1 MEALLN
7 ETQVSETLQVS
18 LASLRRWRVLGQGP
32 QYVKVGGLVRYRPEA
47 IDQWVEGL
55 PKGGSG
61 GRRNVA
67 ASPRRRLAVPA

>member
-32 QYVKVGGLVRYRPEA
+32 RYVKVGGLVRYRPEA
-47 IDQWVEGL
+47 INQWVEGL
-55 PKGGSG
+55 PQGGSG
-61 GRRNVA
+61 VRRSVSTN
-67 ASPRRRLAVPA
+67 PRRRLAVPA